1 MSTFPRTS
9 IEGLS
14 VSRMII
20 GTNWFFGWSH
30 TSRAKDSQIKATM
43 TTDKI
48 AEVIRVFLEVG
59 VDTMIGQIQHPG
71 MKQAVTEA
79 EQRSG
84 KKITFIST
92 PGLNVGDRLEDFD
105 EARRT
110 IERDAELGAAFCM
123 PHTSATDKLVDTRLC
138 TIRNMDRYCRMIRD
152 CGMIPGLSTHMPEAI
167 IFADESGLDVATYI
181 SIYNAAGFLMSMEV
195 DWVHRVIWNARR
207 PVITIKPLASGRLL
221 PLVGLAFSWAT
232 LREQDMV
239 AVGTMTPEE
248 AREVIEISLSI
259 LERRRDTVELQATRS
274 KRSLVQGQG

>member
-14 VSRMII
+14 LSRMII
-20 GTNWFFGWSH
+20 GTNWFFGFSH
-30 TSRAKDSQIKATM
+30 TSRAKDTYIKSTM

-48 AEVIRVFLEVG
+48 AEVIEVFLEAG
-59 VDTMIGQIQHPG
+59 VDTMMGQIQQPG
-71 MKQAVTEA
+71 MKEAVAEA

-92 PGLNVGDRLEDFD
+92 PTLNIGERPEDFD
-105 EARRT
+105 EARRA
-110 IERDAELGAAFCM
+110 IELDASLGAAFCM
-123 PHTSATDKLVDTRLC
+123 PHTSSTDRLLDTRLG

-152 CGMIPGLSTHMPEAI
+152 CGMIPGLSTHKPESI
-167 IFADESGLDVATYI
+167 IFADKNDLDVATYI
-181 SIYNAAGFLMSMEV
+181 SIYNAAGFLMTMEV

-207 PVITIKPLASGRLL
+207 PVMTIKPLASGRLL

-239 AVGTMTPEE
+239 TVGTMTPDE

-259 LERRRDTVELQATRS
+259 LEKRRDRVELQATRS
-274 KRSLVQGQG
+274 KRSLVQG